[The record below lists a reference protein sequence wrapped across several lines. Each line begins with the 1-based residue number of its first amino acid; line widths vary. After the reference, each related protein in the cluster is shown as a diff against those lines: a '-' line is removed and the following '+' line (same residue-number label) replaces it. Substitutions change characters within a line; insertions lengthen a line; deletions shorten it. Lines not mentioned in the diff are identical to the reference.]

1 MRFSAILLSLMAVI
15 WLVLCLY
22 LTLPQLIGLNFSDH
36 IVLDGL
42 VASLP
47 ATTAFLGLVMIFF
60 MLVRKLDS
68 IDKKL
73 DDLLASQTAEL
84 RQPDSGLR
92 KTEGG
97 EPPHIE

>member
-22 LTLPQLIGLNFSDH
+22 LTLPQLIGLNFTDH
-36 IVLDGL
+36 IVLGGL

-84 RQPDSGLR
+84 RQSDSGLR
-92 KTEGG
+92 KTEAG
-97 EPPHIE
+97 EPPHTE